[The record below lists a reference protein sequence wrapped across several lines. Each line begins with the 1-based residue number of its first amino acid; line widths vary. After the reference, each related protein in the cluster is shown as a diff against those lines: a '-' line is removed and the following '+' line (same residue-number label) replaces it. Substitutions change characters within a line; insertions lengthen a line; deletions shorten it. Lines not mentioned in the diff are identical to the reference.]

1 MVQNAGWLVLVLPVA
16 GLHLVSIVPDVPP
29 AAAWRPVAILDP
41 LERASEIVFGVL
53 MAMSITGTVSVAT
66 TGRHDVLAMT
76 AAALGCNLA
85 WGLTDAA
92 MYLVRTI
99 TSRRR
104 EIHLLQRIQAG
115 DQVMAHDLLT
125 ESLPEQLAAHVD
137 PELLAPL
144 QVRLR
149 QLPLPAATLGWG
161 DVRAA
166 GGVLLLVLAATFP
179 VVLPFLFVADVPL
192 AMRLSNLCAIATLF
206 IAGRTLGTHAGG
218 HPLRYGLGMTALGL
232 VLVAVIVALGG

>member
-1 MVQNAGWLVLVLPVA
+1 MLQVWNRLALVLRRAV
-16 GLHLVSIVPDVPP
+16 LHLLSIVPDTPL
-29 AAAWRPVAILDP
+29 AAAWRPIAILDP

-66 TGRHDVLAMT
+66 AGRHDVLAMT

-115 DQVMAHDLLT
+115 DQVTAHGLLS
-125 ESLPEQLAAHVD
+125 EALPEQLAAHVD

-144 QVRLR
+144 EARLR
-149 QLPLPAATLGWG
+149 LLPLPAATLGWG

-179 VVLPFLFVADVPL
+179 VVLPFLFITDVPL
-192 AMRLSNLCAIATLF
+192 AMRLSNLCAVATLF
-206 IAGRTLGTHAGG
+206 VAGRTLGTHAGG

-232 VLVAVIVALGG
+232 VLVAIIVALGG

>member
-1 MVQNAGWLVLVLPVA
+1 MLVLRSA
-16 GLHLVSIVPDVPP
+16 GLHLVPIVSAPLPS
-29 AAAWRPVAILDP
+29 AWRRVAILDP

-66 TGRHDVLAMT
+66 AGRHDVLAMT

-104 EIHLLQRIQAG
+104 ELYLLQRIQAG
-115 DQVMAHDLLT
+115 EQTTAHDLLIKL
-125 ESLPEQLAAHVD
+125 LPGTLAAHVD
-137 PELLAPL
+137 PELVAPL
-144 QVRLR
+144 QGRLR
-149 QLPLPAATLGWG
+149 QLRLPAATLGWG
-161 DVRAA
+161 DLRAA
-166 GGVLLLVLAATFP
+166 SGVLVLVLAATFP

-206 IAGRTLGTHAGG
+206 VAGRTLGKHAGG
-218 HPLRYGLGMTALGL
+218 HPLRYGLGMTGLGL
-232 VLVAVIVALGG
+232 VLVAIIVALGG